1 MAFCPKCKGEME
13 TTAIVCPHC
22 GYDFPSTDTRIH
34 PDKQGLAYTTLADF
48 ALIISTAVAGFGC
61 VMALL
66 LSVLALFHWEFLNGL
81 VLFPMAF
88 ILQLGML
95 VVFLRVQNV

>member
-1 MAFCPKCKGEME
+1 MG

-34 PDKQGLAYTTLADF
+34 PDKQGLAYTTLADI
-48 ALIISTAVAGFGC
+48 ALIISTGVSGFGC
-61 VMALL
+61 VIALL
-66 LSVLALFHWEFLNGL
+66 FSVLSLFQWQFLNGL

-88 ILQLGML
+88 FLQLGML
-95 VVFLRVQNV
+95 VVFLRVQNA